1 LQISS
6 EMREYPWM
14 VVAYSY
20 LLLHSI
26 TMLLVAEERN

>member
-20 LLLHSI
+20 PLLHSI
-26 TMLLVAEERN
+26 MLSVAE